1 MKIMVIWEN
10 LNEIVL
16 IFILEDVCS
25 SVTYASLHVYDVEAA
40 KVFVWY
46 ER

>member
-1 MKIMVIWEN
+1 MKIMVIWSN
-10 LNEIVL
+10 LNERVL

-25 SVTYASLHVYDVEAA
+25 TVTHVSLHVYDVETA

>member
-1 MKIMVIWEN
+1 MVN
-10 LNEIVL
+10 LTEIVL
-16 IFILEDVCS
+16 IFILEYVCCT
-25 SVTYASLHVYDVEAA
+25 VTHVSLRVYDVEAA